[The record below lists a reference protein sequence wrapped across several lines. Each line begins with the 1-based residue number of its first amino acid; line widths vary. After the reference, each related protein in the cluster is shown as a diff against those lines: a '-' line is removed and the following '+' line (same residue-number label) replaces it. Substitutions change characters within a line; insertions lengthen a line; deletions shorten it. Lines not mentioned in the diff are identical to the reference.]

1 VTVDG
6 VEVPVTNIIADGNT
20 LTLITDPEIAAGQTV
35 EVVYNDTTPDDEQGI
50 RDSDGNVLEG
60 FDAAEV
66 GGVENNSE
74 QADPDVD
81 PPVLIDA
88 EVNAAGNI
96 ELSFNEDVSGS
107 DPRNDDFTVTVDGVE
122 IPVTNIEYNNNQI
135 ILITNPVIREDQE
148 VTVTYTDS
156 TLGDEQGI
164 RDSDGNVLDIFDAI
178 SVGGV
183 ENNSERLL
191 NLVDDNVS
199 AIFERIPNP
208 TVVATYSDT
217 NAAELLNGTSEVA
230 VLDFTIEENTS
241 SVVITV
247 QQENLVSLANAFTF
261 VVRNTTT
268 GEEFEVASANTSQ
281 GGLVAGA
288 LGLEL
293 LGGVAD
299 AQGLRLDIND
309 LPPGNYEVSVYGD
322 SSQLADILTTID
334 LASLGDG
341 TVNDLVS
348 DTVLGLLETALN
360 GPDVDPR
367 GILEQLALGDLLAL
381 AGRSPALSG
390 LVDTLESVLNNSL
403 LSFITGDLLESSVA
417 EILSGDSG
425 GVLGLILE
433 IPVVGDGLAAAL
445 DAAVNGLIGGIL
457 EGVDGAG
464 QALFDNLVEPLVS
477 DILLETVLE
486 GTGLTTGLDTL
497 LGSLNTLL
505 ETLGL
510 GDVLPTVDGLI
521 DLIAQEALSNPVTL
535 FGGTTAKV
543 YEVNGEIYRA
553 TGNIQETSVDG
564 TQADQWGDGVLTAIN
579 GQPITF
585 DSSDEGGNFTLIE
598 GAYGELKLYENG
610 NFSYE
615 YNSVA
620 AQDTALRQVFTYTVT
635 RNAGQENEETASAD
649 LTININI
656 NTLNQIINYADD
668 PTDNLLQ
675 GGAGDDILTGGAG
688 ADTAIYYLLDNADAT
703 GGNGTDIWTDFSL
716 NEGDAI
722 DVSALLTGANAEN
735 ISEYISVEVNDNNA
749 TVISIDR
756 DGAGTQFQDKVELIT
771 LEGVN
776 TNLEELLSNG
786 HIIY

>member
-1 VTVDG
+1 
-6 VEVPVTNIIADGNT
+6 IIADGNT

-35 EVVYNDTTPDDEQGI
+35 EVVYSDSTPD
-50 RDSDGNVLEG
+50 
-60 FDAAEV
+60 
-66 GGVENNSE
+66 
-74 QADPDVD
+74 
-81 PPVLIDA
+81 
-88 EVNAAGNI
+88 
-96 ELSFNEDVSGS
+96 
-107 DPRNDDFTVTVDGVE
+107 
-122 IPVTNIEYNNNQI
+122 
-135 ILITNPVIREDQE
+135 
-148 VTVTYTDS
+148 
-156 TLGDEQGI
+156 DEQGI

-178 SVGGV
+178 SVEGV
-183 ENNSERLL
+183 ENNSERLIS
-191 NLVDDNVS
+191 LVDDNVS
-199 AIFERIPNP
+199 AIFDGPQNVN
-208 TVVATYSDT
+208 VVATYSDT
-217 NAAELLNGTSEVA
+217 NAVELLNGTSEVA

-241 SVVITV
+241 SVLITV

-261 VVRNTTT
+261 VVRNMST
-268 GEEFEVASANTSQ
+268 GEEFEVSSANTSQ

-348 DTVLGLLETALN
+348 DTVLGLVETALT

-381 AGRSPALSG
+381 AGRSPTLSG
-390 LVDTLESVLNNSL
+390 LVDTLESVLNNPL
-403 LSFITGDLLESSVA
+403 LSSITGQLLESSVA
-417 EILSGDSG
+417 EIISGETG
-425 GVLGLILE
+425 GVLGLILA
-433 IPVVGDGLAAAL
+433 IPIVGDGLAAAL

-464 QALFDNLVEPLVS
+464 QALFDNLVEPLIS
-477 DILLETVLE
+477 DILLETVIE
-486 GTGLTTGLDTL
+486 DTGLSAGLDTI
-497 LGSLNTLL
+497 LGSVNTLL

-510 GDVLPTVDGLI
+510 GSILPTMDGLI
-521 DLIAQEALSNPVTL
+521 DLIAQEALSNPLTL
-535 FGGTTAKV
+535 FGGTTAEV
-543 YEVNGEIYRA
+543 YVVNGEVYRA
-553 TGNIQETSVDG
+553 IGNIQETSVDG
-564 TQADQWGDGVLTAIN
+564 TQADQWEDGVLTAIN
-579 GQPITF
+579 GQPVTF
-585 DSSDEGGNFTLIE
+585 ESSDEGGNYTTIE
-598 GAYGELKLYENG
+598 GTYGQLKLYENG
-610 NFSYE
+610 NFSYV

-620 AQDTALRQVFTYTVT
+620 GQDAALRDVFTYTVT

-649 LTININI
+649 LTINID
-656 NTLNQIINYADD
+656 TVNQIINYADD
-668 PTDNLLQ
+668 PADNLLQ

-688 ADTAIYYLLDNADAT
+688 ADTAIYYLLVNADAT

-756 DGAGTQFQDKVELIT
+756 DGAGTQFRDKVELIT